1 MKLLPW
7 DYAVRNLARSPV
19 RLALSLAGSVL
30 VVLLVLAAGAFV
42 RGMDQSLRV
51 SGGERN
57 VILLGAGSEE
67 SFERS
72 EIKPTVPGLVLAS
85 IDGIKQRIGVPYV
98 SPEVFLMTTL
108 KETADDDHAHQV
120 MLRGVT
126 ATAFLVHAQAR
137 IVEGRAP
144 DAGRDEILVGAL
156 AATKMGLPP
165 ERLGIGRTL
174 VFDNRTWTIVGR
186 FEAPGTV
193 MEAEIWTPL
202 SDLQIAAK
210 RDNLSCVV
218 VTLDG
223 GASGGGGGEFD
234 DVDAFAR
241 TRLDLELVALRET
254 DYYSKLRAFFRPIQA
269 MVWVTAIL
277 IATGGLFGGLN
288 TMYAAFASRVREMG
302 SLQAIG
308 FSRGAIVVSLVQE
321 SVLATAAGALVA
333 AGLAVLLLDGLT
345 VRFSMG
351 VFGLVIDSTVLLVGL
366 AAGLILGIAGA
377 LPPAWR
383 CLRLPVSD
391 ALKSF

>member
-7 DYAVRNLARSPV
+7 DYGVRNLARSPV
-19 RLALSLAGSVL
+19 RLGLSLFGSAL

-42 RGMDQSLRV
+42 RGMNKSLRV
-51 SGGERN
+51 SGGENN

-72 EIKPTVPGLVLAS
+72 EIQPSVPGLLAAS
-85 IDGIKQRIGVPYV
+85 VPGIRQRLGVAYI
-98 SPEVFLMTTL
+98 SPEVFLMSSL
-108 KETADDDHAHQV
+108 KTSKDDPQGRQI

-126 ATAFLVHAQAR
+126 PTAFLVHSQAR
-137 IVEGRAP
+137 LVEGRVAS
-144 DAGRDEILVGAL
+144 AGNDEIIVGAL
-156 AATKMGLPP
+156 AATKMGLAPQ
-165 ERLGIGRTL
+165 RLTIGQTL
-174 VFDNRTWTIVGR
+174 VFDQRVWTVVGR

-218 VTLDG
+218 TTLDP
-223 GASGGGGGEFD
+223 AEFD

-241 TRLDLELVALRET
+241 QRLDLELVAMRET
-254 DYYSKLRAFFRPIQA
+254 DYYSKLSAFYRPIQA
-269 MVWVTAIL
+269 MVWITAIL
-277 IATGGLFGGLN
+277 IAIGGLLGGLN
-288 TMYAAFASRVREMG
+288 TMYAAFASRVRELG

-308 FSRGAIVVSLVQE
+308 YSRGAIVASLVQE
-321 SVLATAAGALVA
+321 SVLATSAGGLVA
-333 AGLAVLLLDGLT
+333 AGIAVLLFDNLT

-351 VFGLVIDSTVLLVGL
+351 VFGLVIDSPVLLAGL
-366 AAGLILGIAGA
+366 AAGLLLGIAGA

-383 CLRLPVSD
+383 CLRLPISE
-391 ALKSF
+391 ALKAF